1 MCAVLFAISVVD
13 AENSAGKGE
22 HLAAC
27 YKYRGVNLACRTDAQ
42 PGDEQACAGAY
53 HGHRAEQLGSFAF
66 HELISFF

>member
-22 HLAAC
+22 HLAASH
-27 YKYRGVNLACRTDAQ
+27 KHRGVDFAGGVYAE
-42 PGDEQACAGAY
+42 PGHEQCGSGEY
-53 HGHRAEQLGSFAF
+53 HRHCTHQLGFLVF